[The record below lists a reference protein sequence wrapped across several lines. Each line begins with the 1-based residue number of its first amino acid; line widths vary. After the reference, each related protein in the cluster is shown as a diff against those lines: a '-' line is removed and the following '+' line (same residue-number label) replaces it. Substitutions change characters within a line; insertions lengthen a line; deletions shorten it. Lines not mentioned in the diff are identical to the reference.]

1 MFALVVPFVP
11 SPGRYAVLFS
21 SFSELKET
29 MMSTTPTSNVAAK
42 GLDGV
47 VVAATAISHVYGNEG
62 RLVYRGYSIDQL
74 AGKATFEEVCFL
86 LWKGHLPNQ
95 TELNELRA
103 AMGSQRALPDAVMT
117 TIKAMPTSANP
128 MDVLRT
134 AVSAIGATLPISGKA
149 TYEQA
154 LVLAARFPTIVA
166 AFDRLRKGKQPIAPR
181 TDLGHAA
188 NYLYMLTGEVP
199 PENHVKSLD
208 TYLVL
213 LADHSM
219 NASTFTSRVIASTES
234 DICSAVVGGIGAL
247 KGPLHGG
254 APALVMDMLDQ
265 IGTVDNIKPW
275 INRALDEHTKLMG
288 FGHRVYKTT
297 DPRAEILREMARQSS
312 TPEFFAL
319 ARGTEEYA
327 LEELHRRKPDQRL
340 YTNVEFYSA
349 AVLNSV
355 GLDRDLFPSTFAVSR
370 VGGWTAHVLEQ
381 MVGNRLIRPQSEYN
395 GPLGLEFVPA
405 SQRS

>member
-1 MFALVVPFVP
+1 M
-11 SPGRYAVLFS
+11 S
-21 SFSELKET
+21 SA
-29 MMSTTPTSNVAAK
+29 PTSNVAPK

-47 VVAATAISHVYGNEG
+47 VVAATAISHVFGNEG
-62 RLVYRGYSIDQL
+62 RLVYRGYDINEL

-86 LWKGHLPNQ
+86 LWKGHLPNRA
-95 TELNELRA
+95 ELDALRA
-103 AMGSQRALPDAVMT
+103 EMGAQRALPEAAMAT
-117 TIKAMPTSANP
+117 LKAMPDSADP
-128 MDVLRT
+128 MDALRT
-134 AVSAIGATLPISGKA
+134 AASAVGAALPVSGTATF
-149 TYEQA
+149 EQA
-154 LVLAARFPTIVA
+154 VALTARFPTIVA
-166 AFDRLRKGKQPIAPR
+166 AFDRLRKGMQPIAPR
-181 TDLGHAA
+181 ADLSHAA

-219 NASTFTSRVIASTES
+219 NASTFTARVIASTES

-254 APALVMDMLDQ
+254 APALVMDMLDA
-265 IGTVDNIKPW
+265 IGSADNIKPW
-275 INRALDEHTKLMG
+275 INSALDEHHKLMG

-297 DPRAEILREMARQSS
+297 DPRAEILRTMARQSS

-319 ARGTEEYA
+319 AHGTEEYA
-327 LEELHRRKPDQRL
+327 LAELHRRKPDQRL

-355 GLDRDLFPSTFAVSR
+355 GLDRDLFPTTFAISR

-381 MVGNRLIRPQSEYN
+381 MVGNRLIRPQSEYA
-395 GPLGLEFVPA
+395 GPQGLKFVPVD
-405 SQRS
+405 QRQ

>member
-1 MFALVVPFVP
+1 M
-11 SPGRYAVLFS
+11 S
-21 SFSELKET
+21 SVT
-29 MMSTTPTSNVAAK
+29 TSNSSAAPK

-47 VVAATAISHVYGNEG
+47 VVASTAISHVFGNEG
-62 RLVYRGYSIDQL
+62 RLVYRGYDIGQL

-95 TELNELRA
+95 VELDALRVTMSA
-103 AMGSQRALPDAVMT
+103 QRALPDAVLA
-117 TIKAMPTSANP
+117 TIKAMPASTDP
-128 MDVLRT
+128 MDNLRT
-134 AVSAIGATLPISGKA
+134 GASAIGAALPISGTA
-149 TYEQA
+149 TFEQA
-154 LVLAARFPTIVA
+154 LALAARFPTVVA
-166 AFDRLRKGKQPIAPR
+166 AFDRLRKGKEPVAPR
-181 TDLGHAA
+181 ADLGHAA

-219 NASTFTSRVIASTES
+219 NASTFTARVIASTES
-234 DICSAVVGGIGAL
+234 DICSAIVGGIGAL

-254 APALVMDMLDQ
+254 APALVMDMLDA

-275 INRALDEHTKLMG
+275 INQALDGHHKLMG

-319 ARGTEEYA
+319 AHGTEEYA
-327 LEELHRRKPDQRL
+327 LAELHRRKSDQKL

-349 AVLNSV
+349 AVLSSV
-355 GLDRDLFPSTFAVSR
+355 GLDRDLFPSTFAISR
-370 VGGWTAHVLEQ
+370 VAGWTAHVLEQ
-381 MVGNRLIRPQSEYN
+381 MVGNRLIRPQSEYV
-395 GPLGLEFVPA
+395 GPLGLTFAPVSERP
-405 SQRS
+405 

>member
-1 MFALVVPFVP
+1 M
-11 SPGRYAVLFS
+11 S
-21 SFSELKET
+21 SAST
-29 MMSTTPTSNVAAK
+29 PSTTPASSSASNVAPK

-47 VVAATAISHVYGNEG
+47 VVAATAISHVFGNEG
-62 RLVYRGYSIDQL
+62 RLVYRGYDINQL
-74 AGKATFEEVCFL
+74 AGKATFEEVCYL
-86 LWKGHLPNQ
+86 LWKGKLPNQ
-95 TELNELRA
+95 AELDDLRA
-103 AMGSQRALPDAVMT
+103 QMGAQRSLPDA
-117 TIKAMPTSANP
+117 ALAALRGLPASADP
-128 MDVLRT
+128 MDALRT
-134 AVSAIGATLPISGKA
+134 AASAIGAALPISGIA
-149 TYEQA
+149 TYEQTLS
-154 LVLAARFPTIVA
+154 LVARFPTAVA
-166 AFDRLRKGKQPIAPR
+166 AFDRLRKGKEPVAPR
-181 TDLGHAA
+181 ADLGHAA

-219 NASTFTSRVIASTES
+219 NASTFTARVIASTES
-234 DICSAVVGGIGAL
+234 DLCSSIVGGIGAL

-254 APALVMDMLDQ
+254 APSLVMDMLDK
-265 IGTVDNIKPW
+265 IGSAANIQPW
-275 INRALDEHTKLMG
+275 VNQALDGHHKLMG

-312 TPEFFAL
+312 TAEFFAL

-355 GLDRDLFPSTFAVSR
+355 GLDRDLFPSTFAISR
-370 VGGWTAHVLEQ
+370 VAGWSAHVLEQ
-381 MVGNRLIRPQSEYN
+381 MIGNRLIRPQSEYT
-395 GPLGLEFVPA
+395 GRTDLVFAPIAER
-405 SQRS
+405 Q

>member
-1 MFALVVPFVP
+1 M
-11 SPGRYAVLFS
+11 S
-21 SFSELKET
+21 SA
-29 MMSTTPTSNVAAK
+29 PTSNVAPK

-47 VVAATAISHVYGNEG
+47 VVAATAISHVFGNEG
-62 RLVYRGYSIDQL
+62 RLVYRGYDINEL
-74 AGKATFEEVCFL
+74 AGKASFEEVCFL
-86 LWKGHLPNQ
+86 LWKGHLPNRA
-95 TELNELRA
+95 ELDALRA
-103 AMGSQRALPDAVMT
+103 EMSAQRALPDAVLE
-117 TIKAMPTSANP
+117 TIKAMPASTDP
-128 MDVLRT
+128 MDDLRT
-134 AVSAIGATLPISGKA
+134 GASAIGAALPISGKA
-149 TYEQA
+149 TYDQA
-154 LVLAARFPTIVA
+154 VALTARFPTIVA

-181 TDLGHAA
+181 ADLGHAA

-219 NASTFTSRVIASTES
+219 NASTFTARVIASTES

-254 APALVMDMLDQ
+254 APALVMDMLDA
-265 IGTVDNIKPW
+265 IGSAENIKPW
-275 INRALDEHTKLMG
+275 INSALDEHHKLMG

-312 TPEFFAL
+312 TPAFFAL

-327 LEELHRRKPDQRL
+327 LAELHRRKSEQRL

-355 GLDRDLFPSTFAVSR
+355 GLDRDLFPSTFAISR
-370 VGGWTAHVLEQ
+370 VAGWTAHVLEQ
-381 MVGNRLIRPQSEYN
+381 MEGNRLIRPQSEYV
-395 GPLGLEFVPA
+395 GPQGQKFVPVD
-405 SQRS
+405 QRQ